1 MSSSITHLSSI
12 CVAEAEPFPR
22 SSTSRISK
30 LGLAE
35 SVLLWGMLFSP
46 CSVAPTVIVRTRS
59 PHGHRSCVFAGS
71 ARSLGSVA
79 CTLKRFSRTR
89 MCLPSREMIRLQEEF
104 LDLMLIRRRVN
115 WLGWDK
121 GTLRG
126 KELAVGP
133 DRMVGNG
140 VTSS

>member
-1 MSSSITHLSSI
+1 
-12 CVAEAEPFPR
+12 
-22 SSTSRISK
+22 
-30 LGLAE
+30 
-35 SVLLWGMLFSP
+35 
-46 CSVAPTVIVRTRS
+46 
-59 PHGHRSCVFAGS
+59 
-71 ARSLGSVA
+71 
-79 CTLKRFSRTR
+79 